1 MAEKPIRLE
10 RDGAVATLVLNRPDK
25 HNAMTLAMWD
35 LLPALLEDVASDV
48 GIKAL
53 VLRGAGESAFSSG
66 ADIGEFARIYETPSL
81 GEDLAQTVDQALSR
95 LQGLAKPTVAMIRG
109 VCVGGGCALA
119 LACDLRF
126 AAVGSRF
133 GITPAKLG
141 LAYSLAD
148 TRRLVHVVGPSIA
161 KDLLFSGRLL
171 DGEEALRV
179 GLIDRLVPPAAL
191 AEETLG
197 FLGTVCSRS
206 QYSVRAAKAIVR
218 AILDG
223 ATDETP
229 TTSRLLTGSFT
240 NEDFQ
245 EGYRAFLEKR
255 PPSFSWT

>member
-66 ADIGEFARIYETPSL
+66 ADIGEFARIYENPSL

-179 GLIDRLVPPAAL
+179 GLIDRLVPPEAL
-191 AEETLG
+191 AEETVG

-206 QYSVRAAKAIVR
+206 QYSVRAAKVIVR

-255 PPSFSWT
+255 PPSFYWT